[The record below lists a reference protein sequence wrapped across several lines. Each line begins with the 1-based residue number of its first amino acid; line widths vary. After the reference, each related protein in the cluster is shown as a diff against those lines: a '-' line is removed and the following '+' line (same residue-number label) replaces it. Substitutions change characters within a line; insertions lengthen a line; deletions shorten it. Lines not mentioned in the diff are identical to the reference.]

1 MNLILDIGNT
11 ATKVAVFNGKE
22 KLASFRIKELT
33 CESIE
38 KEMSS
43 FSIDKAIICSAK
55 ALPEFIEDLL
65 VVNIPFHHVLSG
77 RSRLPFAVEY
87 ETPDTLGPDRIAA
100 AAGAL
105 HTFPDSD
112 LLVIDA
118 GSAITFDYLIGGI
131 YKGGNISPG
140 LEMRFKALNMFTG
153 RLPLMTASDE
163 FSSPGKNTRD
173 AIIAGVVNG
182 IIFEINEYIRTF
194 IKMHPGSHV
203 IITGGNGAFLEGK
216 IGYEVKYLPDIVIE
230 GLNIILEYNAQ

>member
-131 YKGGNISPG
+131 YK
-140 LEMRFKALNMFTG
+140 E
-153 RLPLMTASDE
+153 
-163 FSSPGKNTRD
+163 
-173 AIIAGVVNG
+173 AI
-182 IIFEINEYIRTF
+182 F
-194 IKMHPGSHV
+194 
-203 IITGGNGAFLEGK
+203 
-216 IGYEVKYLPDIVIE
+216 LPD
-230 GLNIILEYNAQ
+230 LKCDSKR